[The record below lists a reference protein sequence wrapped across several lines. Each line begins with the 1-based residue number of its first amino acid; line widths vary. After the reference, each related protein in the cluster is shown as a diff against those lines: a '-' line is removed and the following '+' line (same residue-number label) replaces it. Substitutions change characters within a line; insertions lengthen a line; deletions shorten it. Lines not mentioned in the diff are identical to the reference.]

1 MKTPKLFGDRPEIV
15 CYADRNP
22 LSLTFTK
29 GDAYDE
35 APTGIMVVSLF
46 ALGLCVAP
54 FAIAAPAQQ
63 NKMKTCNA
71 EATAKGLGEGKG
83 DERKAFMKECLSA
96 KPDKATKAAAGAGA
110 TQQNKMKTCNKEAGA
125 KKLKGD
131 DRKTFMS
138 TCLSS

>member
-1 MKTPKLFGDRPEIV
+1 MLRPVLYPSLSPKEMHMTKT
-15 CYADRNP
+15 A
-22 LSLTFTK
+22 
-29 GDAYDE
+29 
-35 APTGIMVVSLF
+35 GIMVVSLF

-54 FAIAAPAQQ
+54 FAVAAPAQQ

-96 KPDKATKAAAGAGA
+96 KPEKATKTAAGG
-110 TQQNKMKTCNKEAGA
+110 QQNKMKMCNKEAGA

>member
-1 MKTPKLFGDRPEIV
+1 MLGVFLYPSLSSKEMHMTKTAGIV
-15 CYADRNP
+15 
-22 LSLTFTK
+22 T
-29 GDAYDE
+29 
-35 APTGIMVVSLF
+35 VSLF
-46 ALGLCVAP
+46 VLGLCVAP
-54 FAIAAPAQQ
+54 FAVAAPAQQ

-96 KPDKATKAAAGAGA
+96 KPEKATKAGAGA
-110 TQQNKMKTCNKEAGA
+110 TQQNKMKTCNKEAGV

-131 DRKTFMS
+131 ERKTFMS